1 MSKLRVLVGVKRTLD
16 YMLKPRIN
24 PAKTGVD
31 LTGQKMSIN
40 PFCDIAVE
48 EAIRIKEAHKDRVE
62 DTLVVTA
69 GPSAS
74 EQILRQ
80 SLAKGIQRASLI
92 DVGDKELEPL
102 SVAKLLKATVE
113 KEKSNLVILGKQAID
128 DDAHQTGGMLAAM
141 LGWPQ
146 FTSASK
152 VAFEGENV
160 IVTREIDGGAE
171 TLSSPLPAVITTDLR
186 LNVPRFA
193 NLAKV
198 MKARKAPLGKSTP
211 EELGVA
217 IKNRLQTLSVEE
229 PVSKRQN
236 IMVKNVDE
244 FVKTLKELKA
254 L

>member
-24 PAKTGVD
+24 PAKTAVD

-48 EAIRIKEAHKDRVE
+48 EAIRIKETQKDRVE

-80 SLAKGIQRASLI
+80 SLAKGMQRASLI
-92 DVGDKELEPL
+92 DVGNKELEPL
-102 SVAKLLKATVE
+102 SVAKLLKAMVE

-152 VAFEGENV
+152 VAFDGDKV
-160 IVTREIDGGAE
+160 VVTREIDGGAE

-193 NLAKV
+193 NLAKI
-198 MKARKAPLGKSTP
+198 MKARKAPLGKLTP
-211 EELGVA
+211 EELGVP
-217 IKNRLQTLSVEE
+217 IENRLQTLSVEE
-229 PVSKRQN
+229 PVSKRHN

-244 FVKTLKELKA
+244 FVNTLKDLNA

>member
-1 MSKLRVLVGVKRTLD
+1 MSKIRILVGVKRTLD

-24 PAKTGVD
+24 ATKTAVD
-31 LTGQKMSIN
+31 LSGQKMSIN

-48 EAIRIKEAHKDRVE
+48 EAIRMKETLKNRIE

-69 GPSAS
+69 GQTSS
-74 EQILRQ
+74 EPILRQ
-80 SLAKGIQRASLI
+80 CLAKGIGRAALI
-92 DVGDKELEPL
+92 NVGEKELEPL

-113 KEKSNLVILGKQAID
+113 KEKSNLVLLGKQAID

-146 FTSASK
+146 FTSTSK
-152 VAFEGENV
+152 VRIEGDKV
-160 IVTREIDGGAE
+160 IVTREIDGGEE
-171 TLSSPLPAVITTDLR
+171 TLSSTLPAIITTDLR

-198 MKARKAPLGKSTP
+198 MKARKAPLGKMSP
-211 EELGVA
+211 EDLGVT
-217 IKNRLQTLSVEE
+217 IDQRLQTVSVSE
-229 PVSKRQN
+229 PVQKRQN
-236 IMVKNVDE
+236 IMVKSVDE
-244 FVKTLKELKA
+244 MVKTLKELGA